1 MDWLYNESQK
11 YLHDAGHQGKT
22 LKVIGQSE
30 TPLGMMNLRGILE
43 SAMRDCSN
51 LKFEAFVF
59 GSDDYLASIGA
70 VRTKDAVEL
79 LFARQMFIMHVKG
92 FGLQA
97 IDMVD
102 INFKDLQGLQHQSEA
117 GKNSCFSTRGGGSVV
132 SGQAHCP

>member
-1 MDWLYNESQK
+1 
-11 YLHDAGHQGKT
+11 
-22 LKVIGQSE
+22 
-30 TPLGMMNLRGILE
+30 MNLRGILE

-117 GKNSCFSTRGGGSVV
+117 GKHWLSRLICVVIHFFHKGVLNFPCFQFLEG
-132 SGQAHCP
+132 